1 MVILLVFKF
10 GIDLGSDIISH
21 SKIIR
26 LPSYW
31 NLTQRRVLL
40 GVVQQVQRLP
50 INLQD
55 FLSVF
60 PPLRMIMEEF
70 SLPPPVTGLEPLFL
84 LLDLVHRY

>member
-60 PPLRMIMEEF
+60 PPLRMIMEEL
-70 SLPPPVTGLEPLFL
+70 SLPPPITGLEPSFL

>member
-1 MVILLVFKF
+1 MVILLVSKF
-10 GIDLGSDIISH
+10 GIDLGSGIISH

-40 GVVQQVQRLP
+40 GVVQQVQHLQ

-55 FLSVF
+55 FLAVF
-60 PPLRMIMEEF
+60 PPLRIIMEEL
-70 SLPPPVTGLEPLFL
+70 SLPLPVTGLEPLFL
-84 LLDLVHRY
+84 LLGLVHRY